1 MPGPSP
7 SVMPSAGS
15 TTGQRPPVFRRPS
28 QVLGLQQEI
37 ANLAR
42 QARGIHWE
50 PRRVALA
57 AAVLVQVLLLLVA
70 LVPQSIWAS
79 HGLPDGPIPRA
90 LAPVVAGAFYVLPA
104 LTGLLCR
111 RWQAAVV
118 LATLPAWLDL
128 GLFAVVAAGRVGPF
142 YLATDPH
149 AVSTVGTLELFAVLG
164 ALGWL
169 VRSSALGLLER
180 RGSAST

>member
-1 MPGPSP
+1 M
-7 SVMPSAGS
+7 
-15 TTGQRPPVFRRPS
+15 
-28 QVLGLQQEI
+28 
-37 ANLAR
+37 
-42 QARGIHWE
+42 HWE

-111 RWQAAVV
+111 RWQEAVV

-180 RGSAST
+180 RGSAPT

>member
-57 AAVLVQVLLLLVA
+57 AAVLVQGLLLLVA

-111 RWQAAVV
+111 RWQAAGGV
-118 LATLPAWLDL
+118 APLPAWLDL
-128 GLFAVVAAGRVGPF
+128 GLFAALAAGPVGPLF
-142 YLATDPH
+142 LATDSH
-149 AVSTVGTLELFAVLG
+149 SVHTV
-164 ALGWL
+164 
-169 VRSSALGLLER
+169 
-180 RGSAST
+180 

>member
-15 TTGQRPPVFRRPS
+15 TTGQRPPVLRRPS
-28 QVLGLQQEI
+28 LVLGLQQEI
-37 ANLAR
+37 VNLAR
-42 QARGIHWE
+42 QARGVHWE

-90 LAPVVAGAFYVLPA
+90 LAPVVPGAFYVLPA
-104 LTGLLCR
+104 LTGLLCPPS
-111 RWQAAVV
+111 QASV
-118 LATLPAWLDL
+118 LVAALPAWLDL
-128 GLFAVVAAGRVGPF
+128 GPFAVVAAGRVAPF
-142 YLATDPH
+142 FLANHPH
-149 AVSTVGTLELFAVLG
+149 A
-164 ALGWL
+164 
-169 VRSSALGLLER
+169 
-180 RGSAST
+180 